1 MNMSTDESLD
11 PVEET
16 SESATPIQSANSQSG
31 FSRRTF
37 LKAAAL
43 GTAAA
48 ALLNR
53 DALGNLDFGASS
65 AFADDLSNLGCTAN
79 DVQLLGT
86 GKVINEPCTCSAGS
100 SFTAQVV
107 FTIFNN
113 ASSARNCVELHLCP
127 ATATITVGS
136 TTTTSTFANTG
147 FVALTS
153 SIAGKT
159 TATVTAS
166 VPWVCGAGVVCFGT
180 PPIPGG
186 GGNPT
191 CPPGACCT
199 VITWRIPGESTNC
212 STAIKF
218 IKSKCGMQSVCIVGR
233 SNGLTCTGNCGTGCG
248 GVSTLVAS
256 QTGGTGPYTF
266 CLSPGNQVCQTDSS
280 SSVGATVSFT
290 VTTTETTT
298 YTVVE
303 TNGTGTAVC
312 AVTESLTLTATPL
325 GTLTVTAPSTA
336 DCSGAFCVTATVSGA
351 DKYCF
356 SVGTTT
362 LCSTTTNVNC
372 YTVRPGLTSQI
383 VTISVVGSNAADCTS
398 PGAAT
403 VTVNPVITVSLS
415 SPTAS
420 TCAALSASTVT
431 FTASASG
438 GTGSG
443 FAFQYVIK
451 GCTSTVTSPVTGS
464 TLLWSP
470 TLDACCYTILATAT
484 DSNSCP
490 SSNTASASV
499 EQCVN
504 TFFSCAV

>member
-65 AFADDLSNLGCTAN
+65 AFADNLSTLGCTAN
-79 DVQLLGT
+79 DVQLLGA
-86 GKVINEPCTCSAGS
+86 GQILNEPCNCAPGT
-100 SFTAQVV
+100 SFTAQVAIP
-107 FTIFNN
+107 IFNN
-113 ASSARNCVELHLCP
+113 SSSDRNCVQLHLCDTLVSISP
-127 ATATITVGS
+127 TQTVTLS
-136 TTTTSTFANTG
+136 FPDPIL
-147 FVALTS
+147 LTS

-159 TATVTAS
+159 TSTVTVS
-166 VPWVCGAGVVCFGT
+166 LGWFCGLGNVCFGSPVT
-180 PPIPGG
+180 FNNA
-186 GGNPT
+186 GNPT
-191 CPPGACCT
+191 CTGACCI
-199 VITWRIPGESTNC
+199 VITWRVPGQDTNC
-212 STAIKF
+212 NNKVSY
-218 IKSKCGMQSVCIVGR
+218 IKSKCGMPGVFCITGR
-233 SNGLTCTGNCGTGCG
+233 QNGLICNGNCGAGCG

-256 QTGGTGPYTF
+256 QTGGGAPFVF
-266 CLSPGNQVCQTDSS
+266 CLNSDATSTACQTVTS
-280 SSVGATVSFT
+280 GLGGTVSFM
-290 VTTTETTT
+290 VTTTSCTT

-303 TNGTGTAVC
+303 TAGTGTAIC
-312 AVTESLTLTATPL
+312 HVTKLLTLCPSPL
-325 GTLTVTAPSTA
+325 GSLTVTAPSTA
-336 DCSGAFCVTATVSGA
+336 DCSGTFCVTATVSGA

-372 YTVRPGLTSQI
+372 YTVTPGLTSQA
-383 VTISVVGSNAADCTS
+383 VTISVVGSNAAGCTS